1 MIAAKFN
8 KQGRDLLHNQI
19 LLTMEN
25 AESLYQIDFSIN

>member
-8 KQGRDLLHNQI
+8 KQGRDLLHIQI